1 MGTPASSDDLLN
13 QSTIC
18 AFILSALLE
27 LFRQFRSSKEINID
41 ALWPKMMSG
50 GSIPTAILLIAC
62 PFFPSL
68 LEGFSEYPIYLAA
81 AGIVLLVVSLK
92 ETFSRGRR

>member
-1 MGTPASSDDLLN
+1 MATPGSANDLLN

-18 AFILSALLE
+18 AFLLSALLE
-27 LFRQFRSSKEINID
+27 IIRQFRSKRGINIE
-41 ALWPKMMSG
+41 ALWAKMMSG
-50 GSIPTAILLIAC
+50 GSIPTAILLISC

-92 ETFSRGRR
+92 ETISGRR